1 MSSIKP
7 ALESYLSGRLGA
19 SVEITAMKPLTGGA
33 CQDNYLIDLEVKG
46 GTEAGEHRLVMRT
59 DKGASLFASL
69 SRADEF
75 SVCTLAFGA
84 GVKTPKPMWLERDR
98 AVIGNPFY
106 FMQRIGGSAS
116 GRFVVKDA
124 SIAEARKRLPEELAG
139 ALASIHSVKPADCTD
154 QELSLKLGRLMKAGT
169 IAGQSVV
176 ELRRETAKLKEP
188 HPALELILN
197 WLEENARPT
206 TDPVLVHGDFRTGN
220 FMVSPEGLQ
229 GVVDWEFAH
238 FGDRHEDISWLCM
251 KDWRFG
257 KLNKEAGGFTDRAT
271 FYAAYAKASGVRVD
285 PEAVR
290 YWEIMGNARWAC
302 GCAGQAE
309 RHLSGMDKGIELASI
324 GRRGCEMEME
334 ALRLIEHAG

>member
-1 MSSIKP
+1 
-7 ALESYLSGRLGA
+7 
-19 SVEITAMKPLTGGA
+19 MKPLTGGA
-33 CQDNYLIDLEVKG
+33 CQDNYLMDLEVQG
-46 GTEAGEHRLVMRT
+46 GSQSGAYNLVMRT

-75 SVCTLAFGA
+75 AVCALAHHA
-84 GVKTPKPMWLERDR
+84 GVKTPKPMWLETDTS
-98 AVIGNPFY
+98 VIGNPFY
-106 FMQRIGGSAS
+106 FMERIGGSAN

-124 SIAEARKRLPEELAG
+124 SIAEARKRLPSELAG
-139 ALASIHSVKPADCTD
+139 ALAAIHSVTPEQCKDAD
-154 QELSLKLGRLMKAGT
+154 LSKKLGRLLGAGT
-169 IAGQSVV
+169 IASQSVL
-176 ELRRETAKLKEP
+176 ELRGEAAKLKEA

-197 WLEENARPT
+197 WLDANAKPT
-206 TDPVLVHGDFRTGN
+206 VDPVLVHGDFRTGN
-220 FMVSPEGLQ
+220 FMVSPKGLE

-257 KLNKEAGGFTDRAT
+257 KLNKEAGGFTDRET
-271 FYAAYAKASGVRVD
+271 FYAAYEKASGVKVD
-285 PEAVR
+285 PARVL

-309 RHLSGMDKGIELASI
+309 RHLSGMDRGIELASI